1 MTTGAVQQITADE
14 ARRAALRAQGLLGRD
29 PNGGVDGLL
38 RRVGAVQLDTISVLA
53 RSHELVAYAR
63 LGGAGRTTVE
73 QAYWGQ
79 PARAFEYYAH
89 ANCVL
94 PIEAW
99 PFFAFRRRQW
109 RKRPMRGLS
118 ARVLGK
124 VRARL
129 RDGPVTASDLG
140 GARKDGGGWWNW
152 SESKHAIEMLYHRGE
167 AVCTSRRGWKRI
179 YDLPERALSSR
190 MLGDE
195 PSDADCFRYLVRCA
209 GRALGVGTRRD
220 IANYFRLTTK
230 PVGSPPDAHALL
242 DAAIADSGLV
252 PVNVEGWRETA
263 FADPA
268 ALASLAR
275 EQHRVTLLSPF
286 DSMVWERE
294 RTERLFGFTFSL
306 EAYVPKAKRA
316 HGYFTMPLLAD
327 GRLVGRVDPARD
339 GKTLVVRKLT
349 LDDQS
354 AVSAMASAL
363 REAASWVGCD
373 RVRVEQARP
382 RSMAAAIRKAVS

>member
-1 MTTGAVQQITADE
+1 MKGSVQEITADE
-14 ARRAALRAQGLLGRD
+14 ARVAALRAQGLLGTNRD
-29 PNGGVDGLL
+29 GGVHGLL

-63 LGGAGRTTVE
+63 LGGAGRIAVE
-73 QAYWGQ
+73 EAYWGR

-109 RKRPMRGLS
+109 RKRPMRRFS
-118 ARVLGK
+118 ARVLRE
-124 VRARL
+124 VRGRL

-140 GARKDGGGWWNW
+140 GARKDNSGWWNW
-152 SESKHAIEMLYHRGE
+152 SESKHAIEMLYRRGE

-179 YDLPERALSSR
+179 YDLPERTLSSQMR
-190 MLGDE
+190 RDE
-195 PSDADCFRYLVRCA
+195 PSDAECFRYLVRCA

-230 PVGSPPDAHALL
+230 PVGSPPDAHRLL

-252 PVNVEGWRETA
+252 PVRVEGWSETA
-263 FADPA
+263 FADPIA
-268 ALASLAR
+268 MASLAR

-294 RTERLFGFTFSL
+294 RTARLFGFTLSL
-306 EAYVPKAKRA
+306 EAYKPRA
-316 HGYFTMPLLAD
+316 ERADGYFTMPLLAD

-349 LDDQS
+349 LHDQS
-354 AVSAMASAL
+354 AVFAMASAL

-373 RVRVEQARP
+373 CVRVEQVHP
-382 RSMAAAIRKAVS
+382 RSIAGAIRRAVS

>member
-1 MTTGAVQQITADE
+1 MKGSVQEITADE
-14 ARRAALRAQGLLGRD
+14 ARVAALRAQGLLGTNRD
-29 PNGGVDGLL
+29 GGVHGLL

-63 LGGAGRTTVE
+63 LGGAGRIAVE
-73 QAYWGQ
+73 EAYWGR

-109 RKRPMRGLS
+109 RKRPMRRFS
-118 ARVLGK
+118 ARVLRE
-124 VRARL
+124 VRGRL

-140 GARKDGGGWWNW
+140 GARKDNSGWWNW
-152 SESKHAIEMLYHRGE
+152 SESKHAIEMLYRRGE

-179 YDLPERALSSR
+179 YDLPERTLSSQMR
-190 MLGDE
+190 RDE
-195 PSDADCFRYLVRCA
+195 PSDAECFRYLVRCA

-230 PVGSPPDAHALL
+230 PVGSPPDAHRLL

-252 PVNVEGWRETA
+252 PVRVEGWSETA
-263 FADPA
+263 FADPIA
-268 ALASLAR
+268 MASLAR

-294 RTERLFGFTFSL
+294 RTARLFGFTLSL
-306 EAYVPKAKRA
+306 EAYKPRA
-316 HGYFTMPLLAD
+316 ERADGYFTMPLLAD

-349 LDDQS
+349 LHDQS
-354 AVSAMASAL
+354 AVFAMASAL

-373 RVRVEQARP
+373 CVRVEQVHP
-382 RSMAAAIRKAVS
+382 RSIAGAIRKAVS

>member
-1 MTTGAVQQITADE
+1 MRGAAQQITADE
-14 ARRAALRAQGLLGRD
+14 ARHAALRAQGLLGRD
-29 PNGGVDGLL
+29 LDGGVDGLL

-63 LGGAGRTTVE
+63 LGDAGRTTVE

-109 RKRPMRGLS
+109 RKRPIRRFS
-118 ARVLGK
+118 ARVLRE

-129 RDGPVTASDLG
+129 REGPVTASDLG
-140 GARKDGGGWWNW
+140 GARKDNSGWWNW
-152 SESKHAIEMLYHRGE
+152 SESKHAIEMLYRRGE
-167 AVCTSRRGWKRI
+167 AVCTSRRSWKRI

-190 MLGDE
+190 MLEDE
-195 PSDADCFRYLVRCA
+195 PSDAECFRYLVRCA

-230 PVGSPPDAHALL
+230 PVGSPPDAHRLL

-252 PVNVEGWRETA
+252 RVNVEGWRETA
-263 FADPA
+263 FADPI

-275 EQHRVTLLSPF
+275 ERHRITLLSPF
-286 DSMVWERE
+286 DSLVWERE
-294 RTERLFGFTFSL
+294 RTARLFGFTFSL

-349 LDDQS
+349 LDDRS
-354 AVSAMASAL
+354 AVSAMAAAL

-373 RVRVEQARP
+373 CIRVEQVRP
-382 RSMAAAIRKAVS
+382 RSIAAAIRKAVS